1 MIAVMTHH
9 HPSEDHLVHYAA
21 GIMPQGMSMLVA
33 AHLNYCADCRG
44 IVREAEAVG
53 GALIDHESLVP
64 EPMLQSHPDFDR
76 ALADEPRSLPAVDVP
91 SPLRPFIGTRL
102 ADVRWRT
109 FWPGMQTV
117 RIPCADDPSDISLL
131 RLKPGTGM
139 PVHTHG
145 GEELTL
151 VLKGSYTDETGRFSV
166 GDVALGDPN
175 LTHRPVA
182 DAGVHCV
189 CFTVVS
195 APLKFAS
202 PLARLASRLLLR

>member
-1 MIAVMTHH
+1 MTHH
-9 HPSEDHLVHYAA
+9 HPSEDHLVQYAA

-33 AHLNYCADCRG
+33 AHLNYCSECRAT
-44 IVREAEAVG
+44 VREAEAVG
-53 GALIDHESLVP
+53 GALIDHEALLP
-64 EPMLQSHPDFDR
+64 ERLMHAEPAFDR
-76 ALADEPRSLPAVDVP
+76 ELAVEPAPLPAIDVP
-91 SPLRPFIGTRL
+91 SPLRPYIGTRL

-117 RIPCADDPSDISLL
+117 RIPCADDPSEVSLL

-145 GEELTL
+145 GDELTL
-151 VLKGSYTDETGRFSV
+151 VLQGSYTDETGRFSV
-166 GDVALGDPN
+166 GDVAFGDPN

-182 DAGVHCV
+182 DAGAHCV

-202 PLARLASRLLLR
+202 PLARLASRFLLR